1 MLKKYVDVVHKLIEV
16 YRNELRIIKY
26 KDNNKNI
33 EKVLDKY
40 EHAYYCSCLK
50 IEEYIEQELK
60 DKDLNQ

>member
-26 KDNNKNI
+26 KDNDKRI
-33 EKVLDKY
+33 EQILNNY
-40 EHAYYCSCLK
+40 ESAYYNSCLK

-60 DKDLNQ
+60 DRDLNQ